1 MSGAAETSTSAWGD
15 VRAFLLREPERIRED
30 DALLS
35 ELGLRVNPTNVVE
48 FLPAALSRSEAARE
62 REMTARQH
70 IEAAAKANFVAQ
82 AQTHAAVVDLL
93 ESRNHADLAR
103 RVDEAARH
111 RYGLIC
117 GLIAIEGPERA
128 PVAWRDIG
136 PGGVDD
142 LLGRE
147 GLARM
152 GPLPEA
158 ECELLFGEEHAAS
171 VQSAALVRMAMW
183 SPARQGVLA
192 FASEDPYGFQPSMG
206 SELVAF
212 LARVVERTA
221 ERWPVL

>member
-1 MSGAAETSTSAWGD
+1 M
-15 VRAFLLREPERIRED
+15 RAFLLREPDRIRED
-30 DALLS
+30 DALLG
-35 ELGLRVNPTNVVE
+35 ELGLKVTSGNVVE

-62 REMTARQH
+62 REMTARQQ

-111 RYGLIC
+111 RYGLIT

-136 PGGVDD
+136 PGGADD

-152 GPLPEA
+152 GPLPEPEA
-158 ECELLFGEEHAAS
+158 ELLFGEHAEA
-171 VQSAALVRMAMW
+171 VQSAALVRIAMW
-183 SPARQGVLA
+183 TPARQGVLA
-192 FASEDPYGFQPSMG
+192 FASDDPYGFQPSMG
-206 SELVAF
+206 AELVAF

>member
-1 MSGAAETSTSAWGD
+1 M
-15 VRAFLLREPERIRED
+15 RALLLREPDRLRED
-30 DALLS
+30 DGLLS
-35 ELGLRVNPTNVVE
+35 ELGLKVAPDNVVE
-48 FLPAALSRSEAARE
+48 FMPAALSRLEALRE
-62 REMTARQH
+62 RELTARQA

-111 RYGLIC
+111 RYGLVT

-147 GLARM
+147 GLSRM

-158 ECELLFGEEHAAS
+158 EAELLFGEAADD
-171 VQSAALVRMAMW
+171 VQSVALVRMAMW
-183 SPARQGVLA
+183 TPARQGVLA
-192 FASEDPYGFQPSMG
+192 FASDDADGFKPSMG
-206 SELVAF
+206 AELVAF
-212 LARVVERTA
+212 IARVVERTA

>member
-1 MSGAAETSTSAWGD
+1 M
-15 VRAFLLREPERIRED
+15 RALLLREPDRLRED
-30 DALLS
+30 DGLLS
-35 ELGLRVNPTNVVE
+35 ELGLKVAPDNVVE
-48 FLPAALSRSEAARE
+48 FMPAALSRLEALRE
-62 REMTARQH
+62 RELTARQA

-111 RYGLIC
+111 RYGLVT

-147 GLARM
+147 GLSRM

-158 ECELLFGEEHAAS
+158 EAELLFGDAAEA

-183 SPARQGVLA
+183 TPARQGVLA
-192 FASEDPYGFQPSMG
+192 FASADPEGFRPSMG
-206 SELVAF
+206 AELVDF
-212 LARVVERTA
+212 IARVVERTA

>member
-1 MSGAAETSTSAWGD
+1 LKKAARTTAASDWEG
-15 VRAFLLREPERIRED
+15 VRAFLMAEPEHIRSD

-35 ELGLRVNPTNVVE
+35 ELGLRLVAQNVVE
-48 FLPAALSRSEAARE
+48 FMPAALSRLEAARE
-62 REMTARQH
+62 REMTARQ
-70 IEAAAKANFVAQ
+70 IVEAAAQANFDAQ

-111 RYGLIC
+111 RFGLLV
-117 GLIAIEGPERA
+117 GLIAVEGPDRA
-128 PVAWRDIG
+128 PVAWRDVG

-147 GLARM
+147 GLARL
-152 GPLPEA
+152 GPLPRPEA
-158 ECELLFGEEHAAS
+158 ELLFGERADA
-171 VQSAALVRMAMW
+171 VQSAALVRITMW
-183 SPARQGVLA
+183 CPARQGVLA
-192 FASEDPYGFQPSMG
+192 FASEDPGGFSPSMG
-206 SELVAF
+206 AELVAF

>member
-1 MSGAAETSTSAWGD
+1 MSGAAETSTSEWGD
-15 VRAFLLREPERIRED
+15 VRAFLLREPDRIRED

-62 REMTARQH
+62 REMTARQQ

-117 GLIAIEGPERA
+117 GLIAIEGPDRA

-158 ECELLFGEEHAAS
+158 ECELLFGDQADA
-171 VQSAALVRMAMW
+171 VQSVALVRMAMW
-183 SPARQGVLA
+183 TPARQCVLA
-192 FASEDPYGFQPSMG
+192 FASADPYGFQPSMG
-206 SELVAF
+206 AELVAF